1 MKQKATEYLF
11 EKLWD
16 EPKDK
21 FSWNYYLAEAK
32 EIEKSNLLRYGFK
45 CFIHGMLFGISSAI
59 LGILISKFI

>member
-1 MKQKATEYLF
+1 MKNKQTSTEYLF
-11 EKLWD
+11 EKLWH

-45 CFIHGMLFGISSAI
+45 YYMFGVLSAWV
-59 LGILISKFI
+59 GILISKFI